1 MKNPVFRKVHKRKE
15 PTTNYPRDGHK
26 AFCERCY
33 IAHREFDNNI
43 CPCTGSQ
50 RKSSACSL

>member
-33 IAHREFDNNI
+33 IAHREFGNNI

-50 RKSSACSL
+50 RKSSDCSL